1 MTITFEEV
9 KERLYKEIEP
19 NESESKEPVIFL
31 VGAGISYSSPTN
43 LSLFPQD
50 NCLKQLSSLKY
61 FDRNMILEKIRPEL
75 FFQILLKHMGER
87 DGLLPLKVL
96 DTATA
101 RADGYSV
108 EPNVIHYLLAALIHQ
123 GNIVISTNFD
133 DLIEDAYKILYNT
146 TIDSTH
152 CLIKNYDFEKF
163 TKDITGNKTETMD
176 YHEGYLIKLHGSFCD
191 PNGEDTSESIVT
203 LLSQHQSES
212 VTPKIK
218 LLEALHNHTWVVMGH
233 SLRDEY
239 DLYKVISKPEFC
251 PKKIYWIKHT
261 SSEKGGDNIIS
272 DSAYF
277 SDIVNKYSTSP
288 ALMEWK
294 DVSYHNMYNTLHTCC
309 NQNKNN
315 AAYLIQTDTA
325 EYAKSLFSRICPDK
339 KEITD
344 STTSATKTTGNT
356 IDEYTESIIK
366 SWSEKLTPEIDKK
379 VSAEILQY
387 FDSDVTDIASW
398 YLMRSLNNHVDSANA
413 PYQDAKLAYKLYQRK
428 SDSKV
433 MEWGV
438 KQGITAIERSKPA
451 GDTNQEAEAH
461 LAVAQLYRLQ
471 GKDKIVNAYYHNLYS
486 LRLQVSCDT
495 MSPNQSLTFAAS
507 LRSMAHIIMTML
519 PDLPPIPDD
528 NGYAT
533 KRKNTYAEIL
543 KLAKFLCKTSINIYQ
558 KIGNLTGERGLN
570 QTYNLLGLLNLRL
583 GCFEEAEKCF
593 NLHIADADASRF
605 LRESQQGY
613 RNLSLAQM
621 QRLCS
626 GIKNYEEREQCAA
639 SCIENMQK
647 SLQCLGI
654 EYNSNPVSLPGDKK
668 TIEFNTLYN
677 YFKCLV
683 ICSKQDSSGVYQLK
697 DTYQSVRNFFL
708 EYSEETKLKEFVNK
722 NTWDMQCRIL
732 TLICCTEQDYKKAED
747 IKNKIVDI
755 YTDNKKAVLTINFG
769 RQNFLE
775 NLKLINNRLR
785 TSYSYADFG
794 YKIKKMIPNLAIKP
808 AKLVKD
814 LSDISGKMKN
824 CPAISEL

>member
-1 MTITFEEV
+1 MAITFEEV
-9 KERLYKEIEP
+9 KERLCKEIEP
-19 NESESKEPVIFL
+19 NKSESKEPVIFL

-43 LSLFPQD
+43 LSLFPQN
-50 NCLKQLSSLKY
+50 NCLKQLSFLKY
-61 FDRNMILEKIRPEL
+61 YDRNQILEKIRPEL
-75 FFQILLKHMGER
+75 FFQILLKHMGDG

-96 DTATA
+96 DTTKA
-101 RADGYSV
+101 RKDGFSV
-108 EPNVIHYLLAALIHQ
+108 EPNVIHYLLAALIQQ

-133 DLIEDAYKILYNT
+133 GLIEDAYQNLYKEQLKKER
-146 TIDSTH
+146 
-152 CLIKNYDFEKF
+152 CLITNSDFEG
-163 TKDITGNKTETMD
+163 ITRKITEKTATTSNQKS
-176 YHEGYLIKLHGSFCD
+176 GYLIKLHGSFCD
-191 PNGEDTSESIVT
+191 PDGNDTSASIVT

-239 DLYKVISKPEFC
+239 DLYKVLSKPEFC

-261 SSEKGGDNIIS
+261 SSEKGEDNIIS

-277 SDIVNKYSTSP
+277 SYIVNKYTTP
-288 ALMEWK
+288 TALMEWK
-294 DVSYHNMYNTLHTCC
+294 DVSYHNMYHTLHTCC
-309 NQNKNN
+309 NQNN
-315 AAYLIQTDTA
+315 AVYLIQTDTA
-325 EYAKSLFSRICPDK
+325 EYAKHLFSHICPDK
-339 KEITD
+339 IKITD
-344 STTSATKTTGNT
+344 SITSATKTTSNT
-356 IDEYTESIIK
+356 IDEYTEAIIK

-398 YLMRSLNNHVDSANA
+398 YLMRSLNNRVDSANA
-413 PYQDAKLAYKLYQRK
+413 PYQDARLAYKLYQRK

-438 KQGITAIERSKPA
+438 KQGITAIERSKSA
-451 GDTNQEAEAH
+451 GHTNQEAEAH

-471 GKDKIVNAYYHNLYS
+471 GKDKIVKAYSHNLDS
-486 LRLQVSCDT
+486 LKLQVSCDA
-495 MSPNQSLTFAAS
+495 MSPDQSLMFAAS

-528 NGYAT
+528 NDYAT
-533 KRKNTYAEIL
+533 NRKNMYAEIL
-543 KLAKFLCKTSINIYQ
+543 GLAKFLCKTSINIYQ

-583 GCFEEAEKCF
+583 GSFEDAETYFK
-593 NLHIADADASRF
+593 LHIADADASRF

-626 GIKNYEEREQCAA
+626 GIKDEDRECCAA

-654 EYNSNPVSLPGDKK
+654 EYNSNQISLPGDKK
-668 TIEFNTLYN
+668 TIEFNTIYN

-683 ICSKQDSSGVYQLK
+683 VCSKQDSSGVYQLN

-722 NTWDMQCRIL
+722 DTWDMQCRIL
-732 TLICCTEQDYKKAED
+732 TLLCCTEHDSKKAEEF
-747 IKNKIVDI
+747 KNKVVDI

-769 RQNFLE
+769 IQNFLE
-775 NLKLINNRLR
+775 NLKLINNRFGA
-785 TSYSYADFG
+785 TKDSYSYTDFG

-808 AKLVKD
+808 AKIVKD
-814 LSDISGKMKN
+814 LSGITRKIEK
-824 CPAISEL
+824 CPTIP

>member
-1 MTITFEEV
+1 MSSYFEYI
-9 KERLYKEIEP
+9 KNCLCDEI
-19 NESESKEPVIFL
+19 NSNKPVIFL

-61 FDRNMILEKIRPEL
+61 YDRNQILEKIRPEL
-75 FFQILLKHMGER
+75 FFQILLKHMGDG

-96 DTATA
+96 DTTKA
-101 RADGYSV
+101 RKDGFSV

-133 DLIEDAYKILYNT
+133 GLIEDAYQNLCKETLKKER
-146 TIDSTH
+146 
-152 CLIKNYDFEKF
+152 CLITNSDFEE
-163 TKDITGNKTETMD
+163 ITRKITEKTATTSNQIS
-176 YHEGYLIKLHGSFCD
+176 GYLIKLHGSFCD
-191 PNGEDTSESIVT
+191 PDGNDTSASIVT

-239 DLYKVISKPEFC
+239 DLYKVLSKPEFC

-261 SSEKGGDNIIS
+261 SSEKGEDNIIS

-277 SDIVNKYSTSP
+277 SYIVNKYTTP
-288 ALMEWK
+288 TALMEWK

-344 STTSATKTTGNT
+344 SITSATKTTGNT

-398 YLMRSLNNHVDSANA
+398 YLMRSLNNRVDSANA

-438 KQGITAIERSKPA
+438 KQGITAIERSKSA
-451 GDTNQEAEAH
+451 GDTNLGAEAH

-471 GKDKIVNAYYHNLYS
+471 GKDKIVKAYSHNLDS

-495 MSPNQSLTFAAS
+495 MSPDQSLTFAAS

-528 NGYAT
+528 KEYAK

-543 KLAKFLCKTSINIYQ
+543 GLAKFLCDRSINIYQ

-583 GCFEEAEKCF
+583 GCFKDAETYFK
-593 NLHIADADASRF
+593 LHIADADASRF
-605 LRESQQGY
+605 HRESQQGY

-621 QRLCS
+621 QQICS
-626 GIKNYEEREQCAA
+626 GIKDEKRECCVA

-654 EYNSNPVSLPGDKK
+654 ECNSNPISLPGDKK

-722 NTWDMQCRIL
+722 DTWDMQCRIL
-732 TLICCTEQDYKKAED
+732 TLLCCTEQDSKKAEE
-747 IKNKIVDI
+747 IKKKIVDI
-755 YTDNKKAVLTINFG
+755 YKDKHELVLEINFG

-785 TSYSYADFG
+785 TSCSYADFG
-794 YKIKKMIPNLAIKP
+794 YKIEDMIPILDIEPDNII
-808 AKLVKD
+808 KD
-814 LSDISGKMKN
+814 LSNIRGKMKN

>member
-1 MTITFEEV
+1 MSSYFEYI
-9 KERLYKEIEP
+9 KNCLCDEI
-19 NESESKEPVIFL
+19 NSNKPVIFL

-61 FDRNMILEKIRPEL
+61 YDRNQILEKIRPEL
-75 FFQILLKHMGER
+75 FFQILLKHMGDG

-96 DTATA
+96 DTTKA
-101 RADGYSV
+101 RKDGFSV

-133 DLIEDAYKILYNT
+133 GLIEYAYQNLCKETLKKER
-146 TIDSTH
+146 
-152 CLIKNYDFEKF
+152 CLITNSDFEG
-163 TKDITGNKTETMD
+163 ITRKITEKTATTSNQKS
-176 YHEGYLIKLHGSFCD
+176 GYLIKLHGSFCD
-191 PNGEDTSESIVT
+191 PNGNDTSASIVT

-239 DLYKVISKPEFC
+239 DLYKVLSKPEFC

-261 SSEKGGDNIIS
+261 SSEKGEDNIIS

-277 SDIVNKYSTSP
+277 SYIVNKYTTP
-288 ALMEWK
+288 TALMEWK
-294 DVSYHNMYNTLHTCC
+294 DVSYHNMYHTLHTCC

-344 STTSATKTTGNT
+344 SITSATKTTGNT

-398 YLMRSLNNHVDSANA
+398 YLMRSLNNHVDSTNV

-438 KQGITAIERSKPA
+438 KQGITAIERSKSA
-451 GDTNQEAEAH
+451 GNITQEAEAH

-471 GKDKIVNAYYHNLYS
+471 GKDKIVNAYYHNLES

-495 MSPNQSLTFAAS
+495 MSPDQSLTFAAS

-533 KRKNTYAEIL
+533 KRKNMYAEIL
-543 KLAKFLCKTSINIYQ
+543 GLAKFLCETSINIYQ

-583 GCFEEAEKCF
+583 GYFKEAETYFK
-593 NLHIADADASRF
+593 LHIADADASRF
-605 LRESQQGY
+605 HRESQQGY

-626 GIKNYEEREQCAA
+626 GIKDEDRECCAA

-654 EYNSNPVSLPGDKK
+654 EYNSNQISLPGDKK
-668 TIEFNTLYN
+668 TIEFNTIYN

-683 ICSKQDSSGVYQLK
+683 VCSKQDSSGVYQLN

-722 NTWDMQCRIL
+722 DTWDMQCRIL
-732 TLICCTEQDYKKAED
+732 TLLCCTEHDSKKAEEF
-747 IKNKIVDI
+747 KNKVVDI

-769 RQNFLE
+769 IQNFLE

-808 AKLVKD
+808 AKIVKD

>member
-1 MTITFEEV
+1 MSSYFEYI
-9 KERLYKEIEP
+9 KNCLCNEI
-19 NESESKEPVIFL
+19 NSNKPVIFL

-61 FDRNMILEKIRPEL
+61 FDRNKILEKIRPEL
-75 FFQILLKHMGER
+75 FFQILLKHMGDG

-96 DTATA
+96 DTTKA
-101 RADGYSV
+101 RGEGYSV
-108 EPNVIHYLLAALIHQ
+108 EPNVIHYLLAALIQQ

-133 DLIEDAYKILYNT
+133 GLIEDAYQNLYKDPLKKERCLITNSDFEEITQNITDNT
-146 TIDSTH
+146 TPTSNQ
-152 CLIKNYDFEKF
+152 KS
-163 TKDITGNKTETMD
+163 
-176 YHEGYLIKLHGSFCD
+176 GYLIKLHGSFCD
-191 PNGEDTSESIVT
+191 PDGEDTSESIVT

-239 DLYKVISKPEFC
+239 DLYKVLSKPESC

-438 KQGITAIERSKPA
+438 KQGIAAIERSKPA

-495 MSPNQSLTFAAS
+495 MSPDQSLMFAAS

-533 KRKNTYAEIL
+533 NRKNMYAEIL
-543 KLAKFLCKTSINIYQ
+543 GLAKFLCDRSINIYQ

-583 GCFEEAEKCF
+583 GCFEDAEKCF
-593 NLHIADADASRF
+593 KLHIADADASRF

-626 GIKNYEEREQCAA
+626 GIKNDEEREQCAA

-683 ICSKQDSSGVYQLK
+683 ICSKQDSSGVYQLN
-697 DTYQSVRNFFL
+697 DTYQSVRNFFQ

-722 NTWDMQCRIL
+722 DTWDMQCRIL

>member
-1 MTITFEEV
+1 MSSYFEYI
-9 KERLYKEIEP
+9 KNCLCDEI
-19 NESESKEPVIFL
+19 NSNKPVIFL

-61 FDRNMILEKIRPEL
+61 YDRNQILEKIRPEL
-75 FFQILLKHMGER
+75 FFQILLKHMGDG

-96 DTATA
+96 DTTKA
-101 RADGYSV
+101 RKDGFSV

-133 DLIEDAYKILYNT
+133 GLIEDAYQNLCKETLKKER
-146 TIDSTH
+146 
-152 CLIKNYDFEKF
+152 CLITNSDFEE
-163 TKDITGNKTETMD
+163 ITRKITEKTATTSNQKS
-176 YHEGYLIKLHGSFCD
+176 GYLIKLHGSFCD
-191 PNGEDTSESIVT
+191 PDGNDTSESIVT

-239 DLYKVISKPEFC
+239 DLYKVLSKPEFC

-261 SSEKGGDNIIS
+261 SSEKGEDNIIS

-277 SDIVNKYSTSP
+277 SYIVNKYTTP
-288 ALMEWK
+288 TALMEWK

-344 STTSATKTTGNT
+344 SITSATKTTGNT

-471 GKDKIVNAYYHNLYS
+471 GKDKIVNAYYHNLDS

-495 MSPNQSLTFAAS
+495 MSPDQSLMFAAS

-583 GCFEEAEKCF
+583 GCFKDAETYFK
-593 NLHIADADASRF
+593 LHIADADASRF
-605 LRESQQGY
+605 HRESQQGY

-621 QRLCS
+621 QQICS
-626 GIKNYEEREQCAA
+626 GIKDEKRECCAA

-654 EYNSNPVSLPGDKK
+654 ECNSNPISLPGDKK

-722 NTWDMQCRIL
+722 DTWDMQCRIL
-732 TLICCTEQDYKKAED
+732 TLLCCTEQDSKKAEE
-747 IKNKIVDI
+747 IKKKIVDI
-755 YTDNKKAVLTINFG
+755 YKDKHELVLEINFG

-775 NLKLINNRLR
+775 NLKLINNRFE
-785 TSYSYADFG
+785 TKCSYANFG
-794 YKIKKMIPNLAIKP
+794 YKIEDMIPILDIEPDNII
-808 AKLVKD
+808 KD
-814 LSDISGKMKN
+814 LSNIRGKMKN

>member
-1 MTITFEEV
+1 MSSYFEYI
-9 KERLYKEIEP
+9 KNCLCDEI
-19 NESESKEPVIFL
+19 NSNKPVIFL

-61 FDRNMILEKIRPEL
+61 YDRNQILEKIRPEL
-75 FFQILLKHMGER
+75 FFQILLKHMGDG

-96 DTATA
+96 DTTKA
-101 RADGYSV
+101 RKDGFSV

-133 DLIEDAYKILYNT
+133 GLIEDAYQNLCKETLKKER
-146 TIDSTH
+146 
-152 CLIKNYDFEKF
+152 CLITNSDFEE
-163 TKDITGNKTETMD
+163 ITRKITEKTATTSNQKS
-176 YHEGYLIKLHGSFCD
+176 GYLIKLHGSFCD
-191 PNGEDTSESIVT
+191 PDGNDTSASIVT

-239 DLYKVISKPEFC
+239 DLYKVLSKPEFC

-261 SSEKGGDNIIS
+261 SSEKGEDNIIS

-277 SDIVNKYSTSP
+277 SYIVNKYTTP
-288 ALMEWK
+288 TALMEWK

-344 STTSATKTTGNT
+344 SITSATKTTGNT

-451 GDTNQEAEAH
+451 GDTNQGAEAH

-471 GKDKIVNAYYHNLYS
+471 GKDKIVNAYYHNLDS

-495 MSPNQSLTFAAS
+495 MSPDQSLMFAAS

-528 NGYAT
+528 NGNAT
-533 KRKNTYAEIL
+533 NQKNTYAEIL
-543 KLAKFLCKTSINIYQ
+543 GLAKFLCDRSINIYQ

-583 GCFEEAEKCF
+583 GCFKDAETYFK
-593 NLHIADADASRF
+593 LHIADADASRF
-605 LRESQQGY
+605 HRESQQGY

-621 QRLCS
+621 QQICS
-626 GIKNYEEREQCAA
+626 GIKDEKRECCAA

-654 EYNSNPVSLPGDKK
+654 ECNSNPISLPGDKK

-722 NTWDMQCRIL
+722 DTWDMQCRIL
-732 TLICCTEQDYKKAED
+732 TLLCCTEQDSKKAEE
-747 IKNKIVDI
+747 IKKKIVDI
-755 YTDNKKAVLTINFG
+755 YKDKHELVLEINFG

-794 YKIKKMIPNLAIKP
+794 YKIEDMIPNLAIKP

>member
-1 MTITFEEV
+1 MAITFEEV
-9 KERLYKEIEP
+9 KERLCKEIEP
-19 NESESKEPVIFL
+19 NKSESKEPVIFL

-43 LSLFPQD
+43 LSLFPQN
-50 NCLKQLSSLKY
+50 NCLKQLSFLKY
-61 FDRNMILEKIRPEL
+61 YDRNQILEKIRPEL
-75 FFQILLKHMGER
+75 FFQILLKHMGDG

-96 DTATA
+96 DTTKA
-101 RADGYSV
+101 RKDGFSV
-108 EPNVIHYLLAALIHQ
+108 EPNVIHYLLAALIQQ

-133 DLIEDAYKILYNT
+133 GLIEDAYQNLYKEQLKKER
-146 TIDSTH
+146 
-152 CLIKNYDFEKF
+152 CLITNSDFEG
-163 TKDITGNKTETMD
+163 ITRKITEKTATTSNQKS
-176 YHEGYLIKLHGSFCD
+176 GYLIKLHGSFCD
-191 PNGEDTSESIVT
+191 PDGNDTSASIVT

-239 DLYKVISKPEFC
+239 DLYKVLSKPEFC

-261 SSEKGGDNIIS
+261 SSEKGEDNIIS

-277 SDIVNKYSTSP
+277 SYIVNKYTTP
-288 ALMEWK
+288 TALMEWK
-294 DVSYHNMYNTLHTCC
+294 DVSYHNMYHTLHTCC
-309 NQNKNN
+309 NQNN

-325 EYAKSLFSRICPDK
+325 EYAKSLFSRICPDN

-344 STTSATKTTGNT
+344 SITSATKTTSNT
-356 IDEYTESIIK
+356 IDEYTEAIIK

-398 YLMRSLNNHVDSANA
+398 YLMRSLNNRVDSANA
-413 PYQDAKLAYKLYQRK
+413 PYQDARLAYKLYQRK

-438 KQGITAIERSKPA
+438 KQGITAIERSKSA
-451 GDTNQEAEAH
+451 GHTNQEAEAH

-471 GKDKIVNAYYHNLYS
+471 GKDKIVKAYFHNLDS

-495 MSPNQSLTFAAS
+495 MSPDQSLTFAAS

-528 NGYAT
+528 KEYAK
-533 KRKNTYAEIL
+533 KRKNMYAEIL
-543 KLAKFLCKTSINIYQ
+543 ELAKFLCETSINIYQ

-583 GCFEEAEKCF
+583 GSFEDAETYFK
-593 NLHIADADASRF
+593 LHIADADASRF

-626 GIKNYEEREQCAA
+626 GIKDEDRECCAA

-654 EYNSNPVSLPGDKK
+654 EYNSNQISLPGDKK
-668 TIEFNTLYN
+668 TIEFNTIYN

-683 ICSKQDSSGVYQLK
+683 VCSKQDSSGVYQLN

-722 NTWDMQCRIL
+722 DTWDMQCRIL
-732 TLICCTEQDYKKAED
+732 TLLCCTEHDSKKAEEF
-747 IKNKIVDI
+747 KNKVVDI

-769 RQNFLE
+769 IQNFLE
-775 NLKLINNRLR
+775 NLKLINNRFGA
-785 TSYSYADFG
+785 TKDSYSYTDFG

-808 AKLVKD
+808 AKIVKD
-814 LSDISGKMKN
+814 LSGITRKIEK
-824 CPAISEL
+824 CPTIP

>member
-1 MTITFEEV
+1 MSSYFEYI
-9 KERLYKEIEP
+9 KNCLCSEICS
-19 NESESKEPVIFL
+19 NKPVIFL

-50 NCLKQLSSLKY
+50 NCLKQLSSLKDI
-61 FDRNMILEKIRPEL
+61 DRNKILEKIRPEL
-75 FFQILLKHMGER
+75 FFQILLKHMGEV

-96 DTATA
+96 DTANAKTKK
-101 RADGYSV
+101 YSV
-108 EPNVIHYLLAALIHQ
+108 EPNVIHYLLATLIQQ

-133 DLIEDAYKILYNT
+133 GLIEDAYQNLCKETLKKER
-146 TIDSTH
+146 
-152 CLIKNYDFEKF
+152 CLITNSDFEE
-163 TKDITGNKTETMD
+163 ITRKITEKTATTSNQKS
-176 YHEGYLIKLHGSFCD
+176 GYLIKLHGSFCD
-191 PNGEDTSESIVT
+191 PDGNDTSASIVT

-239 DLYKVISKPEFC
+239 DLYKVLSKPEFC

-261 SSEKGGDNIIS
+261 SSEKGEDNIIS

-277 SDIVNKYSTSP
+277 SYIVNKYTTP
-288 ALMEWK
+288 TALMEWK
-294 DVSYHNMYNTLHTCC
+294 DVSYHNMYHTLHTCC
-309 NQNKNN
+309 NQNN

-325 EYAKSLFSRICPDK
+325 EYAKHLFSHICPDK
-339 KEITD
+339 IKITD
-344 STTSATKTTGNT
+344 SITSATKTTSNT
-356 IDEYTESIIK
+356 IDEYTEAIIK

-398 YLMRSLNNHVDSANA
+398 YLMRSLNNRVDSANA
-413 PYQDAKLAYKLYQRK
+413 QYQDAKLAYKLYQRK

-438 KQGITAIERSKPA
+438 KQGIAAIERSKSA
-451 GDTNQEAEAH
+451 GNITQEAEAH

-471 GKDKIVNAYYHNLYS
+471 GKDKIVKAYSHNLDS
-486 LRLQVSCDT
+486 LGLQVSCDT
-495 MSPNQSLTFAAS
+495 MSPDQSLTFAAS

-533 KRKNTYAEIL
+533 KRKNMYAEIL
-543 KLAKFLCKTSINIYQ
+543 ELAKFLCETSINIYQ

-583 GCFEEAEKCF
+583 GSFEDAETYFK
-593 NLHIADADASRF
+593 LHIADADASRF

-626 GIKNYEEREQCAA
+626 GIKDEDRECCAA

-654 EYNSNPVSLPGDKK
+654 EYNSNQISLPGDKK
-668 TIEFNTLYN
+668 TIEFNTIYN

-683 ICSKQDSSGVYQLK
+683 VCSKQDSSGVYQLN

-722 NTWDMQCRIL
+722 DTWDMQCRIL
-732 TLICCTEQDYKKAED
+732 TLLCCTEHDSKKAEEF
-747 IKNKIVDI
+747 KNKVVDI

-769 RQNFLE
+769 IQNFLE
-775 NLKLINNRLR
+775 NLKLINNRFGA
-785 TSYSYADFG
+785 TKDSYSYTDFG

-808 AKLVKD
+808 AKIVKD
-814 LSDISGKMKN
+814 LSGITRKIEK
-824 CPAISEL
+824 CPTIP

>member
-1 MTITFEEV
+1 MSSYFEYI
-9 KERLYKEIEP
+9 KNCLCDEI
-19 NESESKEPVIFL
+19 NSNKPVIFL

-108 EPNVIHYLLAALIHQ
+108 EPNVIHYLLAALIQQ

-133 DLIEDAYKILYNT
+133 GLIEDAYKILYNT

-152 CLIKNYDFEKF
+152 CLIKNYYFEKF

-239 DLYKVISKPEFC
+239 DLYKVLSKPESC

-277 SDIVNKYSTSP
+277 SYIVNKYTTP
-288 ALMEWK
+288 TALMEWK
-294 DVSYHNMYNTLHTCC
+294 DVSYHNMYHTLHTCC
-309 NQNKNN
+309 NQNN

-325 EYAKSLFSRICPDK
+325 EYAKSLFSRICPDN

-344 STTSATKTTGNT
+344 SITSATKTTSNT
-356 IDEYTESIIK
+356 IDEYTEAIIK

-438 KQGITAIERSKPA
+438 KQGITAIERSKSA
-451 GDTNQEAEAH
+451 GDTNLGAEAH

-471 GKDKIVNAYYHNLYS
+471 GKDKIVKAYSHNLDS
-486 LRLQVSCDT
+486 LKLQVSCDA
-495 MSPNQSLTFAAS
+495 MSPDQSLMFAAS

-528 NGYAT
+528 NDYAT
-533 KRKNTYAEIL
+533 NRKNMYAEIL
-543 KLAKFLCKTSINIYQ
+543 GLAKFLCKTSINIYQ

-683 ICSKQDSSGVYQLK
+683 ICSKQDSSGVYQLN
-697 DTYQSVRNFFL
+697 DTYQSVRNFFQ

-722 NTWDMQCRIL
+722 DTWDMQCRIL
-732 TLICCTEQDYKKAED
+732 TLLCCTEQDSKNAEE

-755 YTDNKKAVLTINFG
+755 YKDKHELVLEINFG

-775 NLKLINNRLR
+775 NLKLINNRFE
-785 TSYSYADFG
+785 TKCSYANFG
-794 YKIKKMIPNLAIKP
+794 YKIEDMIPILDIEPDNII
-808 AKLVKD
+808 KD
-814 LSDISGKMKN
+814 LSNIRGKMKN
-824 CPAISEL
+824 CPAIP